1 MLKKTAKAKNFHL
14 IAPVEQLRF
23 DFFNDYNTS
32 FIKDDM
38 ENNNLLVNHDSILT
52 NYNTNDYLV
61 LNSS

>member
-32 FIKDDM
+32 FLNNDI
-38 ENNNLLVNHDSILT
+38 ENNNLLANHDLILT
-52 NYNTNDYLV
+52 NYNVGDYLV
-61 LNSS
+61 LNNS